1 LLAKIYGSNPS
12 FQCQILQLKRLSGWG
27 RTRTR
32 GEGGT
37 NERKLGQGN
46 LAVAFES
53 KVSAK
58 IHGSEVGA
66 KICASDLDA
75 MICGSELGAKIC
87 DADVPATSP
96 PHWMPRRVTSEPRLL
111 APTLQGPKISIHL
124 QGAERK
130 FSLKKD
136 QIIKSWAKSTG
147 LPLPFS
153 MPGASRGNR
162 LWPYFNNREAGG

>member
-12 FQCQILQLKRLSGWG
+12 FQCQILRLKRLSGWG

-46 LAVAFES
+46 LVVAFES

-66 KICASDLDA
+66 KICASDLDT

-96 PHWMPRRVTSEPRLL
+96 RSHNFWRRPSKVQRSVY
-111 APTLQGPKISIHL
+111 ISRGL
-124 QGAERK
+124 NVN
-130 FSLKKD
+130 FLKK
-136 QIIKSWAKSTG
+136 KTK
-147 LPLPFS
+147 L
-153 MPGASRGNR
+153 
-162 LWPYFNNREAGG
+162 